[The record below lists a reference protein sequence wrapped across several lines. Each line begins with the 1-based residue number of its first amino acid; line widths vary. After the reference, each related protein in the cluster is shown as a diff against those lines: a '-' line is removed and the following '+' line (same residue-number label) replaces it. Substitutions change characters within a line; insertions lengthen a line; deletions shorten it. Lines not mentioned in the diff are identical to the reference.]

1 VLFDVFPDMMEGPIE
16 RREAMRA
23 GRPAAPVLVVE
34 DNAELRHV
42 LIVLLES
49 DGYAVVE
56 AGNGLEALR
65 LLRSAEVLPC
75 LIVLDMGM
83 PRMNGWDF
91 RAEQDCDER
100 LRSIPVVVVSA
111 DPLATQAR
119 HTGAAVLLKPIDPE
133 KLLELVERHCA
144 R

>member
-133 KLLELVERHCA
+133 KLLELVERHCV

>member
-1 VLFDVFPDMMEGPIE
+1 VLFDVFPDMMDGPIE
-16 RREAMRA
+16 RRDVMRS

-65 LLRSAEVLPC
+65 LLRTAEVLPC